1 MFQPGDK
8 VFAKMK
14 GFPFW
19 PARVDPVP
27 DHVEVPRGKLPVFFY
42 GTHQVSFLPSKS
54 LVSFEANRDSHGK
67 RKNVA
72 RAMEEIDLDP
82 DVLFLGKDPS
92 AEAFWESMYP
102 RSSAVIELKPL
113 SVSSRSTSPLPI
125 KALKRKTSKATRA
138 PVNKR
143 RRSDAKDDDCDSL
156 SSLSDFEDVEPKVT
170 TLDVETLKRGLF
182 SNKEPTN
189 DKSVKV
195 SRKKKRQTSKD
206 TKEPYS
212 LSKRSKL
219 YEKAME
225 IEPEPTVKPEST
237 DISSIEIKQ
246 TSTSA
251 LSLGEL
257 FDVKQPTN
265 DPQQKSKPS
274 RTHFPSPL
282 VDGENSSDISDGY
295 VSPITGKYRQSNFRT
310 KRAVSSLSDSDDK
323 SLDEDLN
330 RNNEMEPSLSYVV
343 NGNAHIHEHAD
354 FESITGGSVKS
365 PNKSVCSEL
374 NSGHDSPVR
383 EQLNEIK
390 SHENNHNTPT
400 RTNSVSPLHT
410 DVNEAE
416 KIPTCD
422 SSIGDV
428 NTVSGPSTPCS
439 ESAKQNLDFDDAHP
453 NKTEKRKNHKR
464 IRKFSGSE
472 SESGKSSKSSVSE
485 KLSRKSRHDHQRTI
499 IKKHKSQE
507 IKSRSVE
514 RNEAK
519 RSITS
524 PAIDTL
530 QHLRNLVFKLKSSL
544 LRGRENYGAAVN
556 VLECIRATPVTLLQ
570 LTEVWELT
578 DCVKK
583 CKKYRPSEE
592 VRIAASKTIAYF
604 QEIQSGA
611 SKEEVIKVKAILEQ
625 RNKTRKQQEHEQYKL
640 QEPSKTPEPKSA
652 TESTPNETVVEVQV
666 SASVTQSPIVN
677 SSPDQTKRKF
687 SLEALRAELDEKANS
702 LLARLAAT
710 EARLMAERSKKSNS
724 NETTPKNLSSSTQP
738 VPHRKVEEALSRVDE
753 VASRLTVDLDAGSG
767 ADPLPPP
774 PPPPLPFSQ
783 NRLSSNRSQNS
794 QPVDLD
800 TRISQL
806 MKGVITPTTTSS
818 QFHHSESSSEL
829 PSTKLLAIREEI
841 KRKRKATAEKK
852 QEFFDAGQKDKSK
865 DDVIYDLLGV

>member
-27 DHVEVPRGKLPVFFY
+27 DHVEVPKGKLPVFFY

-82 DVLFLGKDPS
+82 DVLLLGKDPS

-102 RSSAVIELKPL
+102 RSSAVIELKPE
-113 SVSSRSTSPLPI
+113 SASSRSVSPLSI

-138 PVNKR
+138 PVTKR
-143 RRSDAKDDDCDSL
+143 RRSDTKDEDCDSL
-156 SSLSDFEDVEPKVT
+156 SSLSDFEDIEPKVT

-182 SNKEPTN
+182 SNKEPVS
-189 DKSVKV
+189 DKSAKV

-206 TKEPYS
+206 VKKPCS
-212 LSKRSKL
+212 LSKRSKV
-219 YEKAME
+219 YEKVVEME
-225 IEPEPTVKPEST
+225 SELAGKPEPT
-237 DISSIEIKQ
+237 DISSIEVREMNA
-246 TSTSA
+246 SA
-251 LSLGEL
+251 ISLGEL
-257 FDVKQPTN
+257 FGAKQPTN
-265 DPQQKSKPS
+265 DPQQKSNPS
-274 RTHFPSPL
+274 ITHLQSPL
-282 VDGENSSDISDGY
+282 IDGENSSDISDGY
-295 VSPITGKYRQSNFRT
+295 VSPIPGKYRQSNFRT

-343 NGNAHIHEHAD
+343 NGNVHIHEHAD
-354 FESITGGSVKS
+354 FESNNGDSVKS

-374 NSGHDSPVR
+374 NSGFGSPVC
-383 EQLNEIK
+383 EQPDEIK
-390 SHENNHNTPT
+390 SHENNDSTLT
-400 RTNSVSPLHT
+400 QANSVSLLHT
-410 DVNEAE
+410 YVNEAE

-428 NTVSGPSTPCS
+428 TTVSGPSSPRS
-439 ESAKQNLDFDDAHP
+439 ESAKQDFDLDGARP
-453 NKTEKRKNHKR
+453 NKTETRKNHKR

-485 KLSRKSRHDHQRTI
+485 KVTRKSRHNHQRA
-499 IKKHKSQE
+499 IKKEHKSEE
-507 IKSRSVE
+507 IKSKSIE
-514 RNEAK
+514 RKGAK
-519 RSITS
+519 RSVTP
-524 PAIDTL
+524 PAADTL
-530 QHLRNLVFKLKSSL
+530 KHLRNLVLKLKSSL

-556 VLECIRATPVTLLQ
+556 VLERIRETPVTLLQ

-611 SKEEVIKVKAILEQ
+611 SKEEVIKVKAILEE

-640 QEPSKTPEPKSA
+640 QEPSKTPEPKFA
-652 TESTPNETVVEVQV
+652 TESTPKETVAEVQV

-710 EARLMAERSKKSNS
+710 EARLMAERSRKSNS
-724 NETTPKNLSSSTQP
+724 NETTPKNRPSSTQP

-767 ADPLPPP
+767 TDLLPPP
-774 PPPPLPFSQ
+774 PPPPLSF
-783 NRLSSNRSQNS
+783 LSSNRSQNS

-806 MKGVITPTTTSS
+806 MKGVITPTTTSPK
-818 QFHHSESSSEL
+818 FHHSESSSEL

-852 QEFFDAGQKDKSK
+852 QEFLDAGQKDKSK